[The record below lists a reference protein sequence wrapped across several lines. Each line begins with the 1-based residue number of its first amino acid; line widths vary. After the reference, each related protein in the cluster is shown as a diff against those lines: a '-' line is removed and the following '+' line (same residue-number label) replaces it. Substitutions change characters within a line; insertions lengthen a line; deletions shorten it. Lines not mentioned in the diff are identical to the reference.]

1 MLMTQKE
8 LEQILVL
15 IRVEV
20 NKELDIREKQ
30 AEDKKKASKKVK
42 ESA

>member
-8 LEQILVL
+8 LEQILIL

-20 NKELDIREKQ
+20 NKELDIREQQ
-30 AEDKKKASKKVK
+30 AADKKKAVKKVK